1 MSFDVGEVTERLE
14 NEQSANASVAS
25 PMSQLILP
33 PIFRFSYVTG
43 SSLTSPGKPPML
55 LIEIFNNFL
64 QELQD
69 IYSNSK
75 FGFLRLINDLG
86 QNIFLN

>member
-43 SSLTSPGKPPML
+43 SSLTSPGEPPML
-55 LIEIFNNFL
+55 IHYVTKSESKDFMYESKWNF
-64 QELQD
+64 ET
-69 IYSNSK
+69 NT
-75 FGFLRLINDLG
+75 
-86 QNIFLN
+86 